1 MYGGCLGD
9 SLGDHLFPNR
19 GSGSGL
25 REKVAGSWGSEQEAT
40 PPVAEYYRTETHKV
54 TKKLDDKDIQE
65 LVQEKVAYGLPL
77 ESNHLT
83 AGIDLDYRQK
93 GLMWYSTYKVAFSGD
108 YVFRNTSDQDETVT
122 FRLHLPAT
130 HSIYDGL
137 QFTVNGSRIPT
148 VNVGE
153 SVQGSSVLE
162 KGAVARLGVVYRSQ
176 GLGNWTYSF
185 GEGVAQ
191 VRDFSLKMHTNF
203 EDIDFSDNA
212 LSPTSKQRAGDGWD
226 LGWDYKDL
234 VSGYHI
240 AMVLPEKLQPGPLA
254 GAISLFAPVSLFFFF
269 FVMLMVTSIRKI
281 DLHPM
286 NYFFLAGAFFSF
298 HLLLAYLVDHISIHW
313 AVAICSL
320 VSVFLVVSY
329 LRLVAGS
336 ALRGTGGGGRADG
349 LPGVVLLCVFLQ
361 RIHGPHDYHWR
372 DRHSV
377 CGDAV
382 DGAHQVVGTE
392 LRSAAAIR
400 RACYFEFLKKFFGNP
415 HIALALDQMI
425 ERKRIP
431 QTLLFSGPEGVGK
444 ATLARIFAARLLGV
458 DADKMQQDDLSLEAN
473 QTLITDREKWTS
485 DKRNEDPLVFSSHPD
500 FLTFAPDG
508 PLRQITIQQMRLLKE
523 RASFKPL
530 KGDWRVFLI
539 DSIDRANEQA
549 ANSLLKTLE
558 EPPSHLILILTAR
571 NAYDLL
577 PTIRSRTVPFHFSR
591 LGGRRNE
598 DISGRASGDWISPTC
613 AVDWRRARPGVAVS
627 LDLEAYARRRTAMLA
642 LLKVASGAESFGS
655 WMKHSDSI
663 GMRRTEKFE
672 SYLEVLYGLIE
683 DVVRLAN
690 GHARIRNEDV
700 RNDLEGLARRYLS
713 TGCAPRWRRWMN
725 WWSSAGVT
733 SRNPSHWMHLRYN
746 CEKGS

>member
-1 MYGGCLGD
+1 MLRRILAVGFIFLCTAVAWGIL
-9 SLGDHLFPNR
+9 SATIFSR
-19 GSGSGL
+19 TEGSGSGL

-40 PPVAEYYRTETHKV
+40 PPVAEYYRSETHKV

-93 GLMWYSTYKVAFSGD
+93 GLMWYSTYKVAFAGD

-137 QFTVNGSRIPT
+137 QFTVNGSRVAT

-162 KGAVARLGVVYRSQ
+162 KGAVARLGVVYKSQ

-269 FVMLMVTSIRKI
+269 FVMLLVTSIRKI

-313 AVAICSL
+313 AVAICSV

-329 LRLVAGS
+329 LRLVAGLRFA
-336 ALRGTGGGGRADG
+336 ALVAGGAQMVYLVLFSYAFFFKGFTGLTITIGAIVTLFVAMQLTGRIKWSEQNFTPPS
-349 LPGVVLLCVFLQ
+349 LPGRV
-361 RIHGPHDYHWR
+361 
-372 DRHSV
+372 
-377 CGDAV
+377 
-382 DGAHQVVGTE
+382 
-392 LRSAAAIR
+392 
-400 RACYFEFLKKFFGNP
+400 
-415 HIALALDQMI
+415 
-425 ERKRIP
+425 
-431 QTLLFSGPEGVGK
+431 TL
-444 ATLARIFAARLLGV
+444 
-458 DADKMQQDDLSLEAN
+458 
-473 QTLITDREKWTS
+473 
-485 DKRNEDPLVFSSHPD
+485 
-500 FLTFAPDG
+500 
-508 PLRQITIQQMRLLKE
+508 
-523 RASFKPL
+523 
-530 KGDWRVFLI
+530 
-539 DSIDRANEQA
+539 
-549 ANSLLKTLE
+549 NS
-558 EPPSHLILILTAR
+558 
-571 NAYDLL
+571 
-577 PTIRSRTVPFHFSR
+577 
-591 LGGRRNE
+591 
-598 DISGRASGDWISPTC
+598 
-613 AVDWRRARPGVAVS
+613 
-627 LDLEAYARRRTAMLA
+627 
-642 LLKVASGAESFGS
+642 
-655 WMKHSDSI
+655 
-663 GMRRTEKFE
+663 
-672 SYLEVLYGLIE
+672 
-683 DVVRLAN
+683 
-690 GHARIRNEDV
+690 
-700 RNDLEGLARRYLS
+700 
-713 TGCAPRWRRWMN
+713 
-725 WWSSAGVT
+725 
-733 SRNPSHWMHLRYN
+733 
-746 CEKGS
+746 